1 MGMAA
6 QQSMW
11 HVNDVVAYDVMR
23 ELSSSVQARLL
34 DRARGGDAAARA
46 ELLEVRHAT
55 LDLDGYDRASVD
67 SYTQQLQRRDA
78 ELARADSGAS

>member
-1 MGMAA
+1 MAA

-11 HVNDVVAYDVMR
+11 HVNDVVAHDAMR

-34 DRARGGDAAARA
+34 DRVRGGDESART
-46 ELLEVRHAT
+46 ELLEVRHNT
-55 LDLDGYDRASVD
+55 LRLDGYDRASVD
-67 SYTQQLQRRDA
+67 AYTQQLQLRDA